1 MLRKQK
7 CNSSC
12 PVTTGL
18 SSDSTSPRGNL
29 RGVFEQA
36 RKMASPAS
44 LNSTGKTG
52 DPAKGYFKSF
62 VFVLP
67 PVPPEPAVSKEEYF
81 YRSVGPRL
89 CLPLEQFLQKPQRV
103 GTGGSHALHH
113 QRPWAQAIYSRKM
126 NQIVIS
132 HFCFLWIT
140 KRSQLFPGLP
150 SGGRKDEGR
159 EEIPASVAMGRE
171 CFKIGAAYK
180 LFSLSGNNL
189 CNCW

>member
-1 MLRKQK
+1 MQQL
-7 CNSSC
+7 
-12 PVTTGL
+12 L
-18 SSDSTSPRGNL
+18 SRYSWPLIRLNFPRGNL

-62 VFVLP
+62 VSLCSAPSAPRTSCEQRRVFPQVGGAAALLSSGTVFAKAAESGYGRLTRPSSPAALGLGYLFEKDESDCHLPFLLFVDYQTLS
-67 PVPPEPAVSKEEYF
+67 AVSRTAF
-81 YRSVGPRL
+81 R
-89 CLPLEQFLQKPQRV
+89 
-103 GTGGSHALHH
+103 
-113 QRPWAQAIYSRKM
+113 
-126 NQIVIS
+126 
-132 HFCFLWIT
+132 
-140 KRSQLFPGLP
+140 
-150 SGGRKDEGR
+150 GRKDEGR